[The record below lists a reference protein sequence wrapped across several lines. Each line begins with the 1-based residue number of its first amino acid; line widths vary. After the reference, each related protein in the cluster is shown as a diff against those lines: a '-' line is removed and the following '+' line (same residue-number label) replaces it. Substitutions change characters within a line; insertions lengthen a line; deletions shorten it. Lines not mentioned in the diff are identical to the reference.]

1 MAEAIAVS
9 GFNIPPVPAGA
20 QVNEHSREAAPVAPS
35 PAARQTFQQ
44 PAQLEFQSILPQNQP
59 QEQQPAQ
66 APASDATLQALLAAL
81 TGAKPAPQ
89 PAPVQQSNLPAA
101 VGGDGVTVGLT
112 NILASSGLDVNRAI
126 GNALTHGDASL
137 VDAAYI
143 KEAGGAQAA
152 HLLAVATGLI
162 EHATRAEAAL
172 AQSVYAAS
180 GGEQNWRAAL
190 GAFEASAPGHL
201 QAVVRTLYDSKDPSN
216 VDAATKT
223 ILEFAKQAGAIIT
236 PAGLLTADAAGGSV
250 QALDKAGFQAEM
262 QKLDKNARGYE
273 QARAELF
280 VRRHAG
286 KQLGR

>member
-44 PAQLEFQSILPQNQP
+44 PAQLEYQSILPQNQP
-59 QEQQPAQ
+59 PAQ
-66 APASDATLQALLAAL
+66 APAAPAAGDATLQALLAAL
-81 TGAKPAPQ
+81 TGAKPAVA
-89 PAPVQQSNLPAA
+89 APVQQSNLPAGT
-101 VGGDGVTVGLT
+101 GGDGVTVGLT

-126 GNALTHGDASL
+126 GNALAHGDPSL
-137 VDAAYI
+137 VDLAYI
-143 KEAGGAQAA
+143 TEAGGANAA
-152 HLLAVATGLI
+152 HLASVAKGLI
-162 EHATRAEAAL
+162 EHAVRSEQAL
-172 AQSVYAAS
+172 AQSVYTSA

-190 GAFEASAPGHL
+190 GAFEASAPQHL
-201 QAVVRTLYDSKDPSN
+201 QAVVRTLYDSKEPSN
-216 VDAATKT
+216 MDAATKT
-223 ILEFAKQAGAIIT
+223 ILEFAKQAGAVIT
-236 PAGLLTADAAGGSV
+236 PAGIFTADAAGGSV
-250 QALDKAGFQAEM
+250 QALDKAGFQAEL